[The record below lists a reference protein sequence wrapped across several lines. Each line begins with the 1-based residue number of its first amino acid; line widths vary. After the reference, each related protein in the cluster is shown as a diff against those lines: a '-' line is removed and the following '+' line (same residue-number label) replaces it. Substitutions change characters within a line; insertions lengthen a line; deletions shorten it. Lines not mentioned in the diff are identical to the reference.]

1 MEKHP
6 GKSTLVGITGGLGS
20 GKSTVSKLFEALGA
34 VRIDADAIAKR
45 FTEADSPV
53 RKELQDIF
61 GLESFPDGQIADRAY
76 IAKQAFNDIKKKDA
90 LNNLLH
96 PLVREKFLE
105 ELAHVPEGSV
115 VAWEVPLLFETQG
128 NTICDFTV
136 CVYLPVE
143 KAWLRVKDRGGI
155 PREDFDARVA
165 AQMDI
170 DEKKSLSDYV
180 LLNDTSKEELE
191 KSVYAIFQDIKN
203 RTKDSHERENIL
215 RNQSR

>member
-1 MEKHP
+1 VEKHP
-6 GKSTLVGITGGLGS
+6 GNSILVGITGGLGS
-20 GKSTVSKLFEALGA
+20 GKSTVSKIFETLGA
-34 VRIDADAIAKR
+34 VRIDADAIARR
-45 FTEADSPV
+45 FTDADSPV
-53 RKELQDIF
+53 RKELQEIF
-61 GLESFPDGQIADRAY
+61 GLESFPDGQVADRAS

-105 ELAHVPEGSV
+105 ELTRIPEGSV
-115 VAWEVPLLFETQG
+115 VAWEVPLLFESKG
-128 NTICDFTV
+128 NSICDFTV

-143 KAWLRVKDRGGI
+143 AAWLRVKHRGGI

-170 DEKKSLSDYV
+170 EEKKSLSDYV
-180 LLNDTSKEELE
+180 LLNDTTKEDLE

-203 RTKDSHERENIL
+203 RTKVSHERENIL